1 MRDEKKETNKIKHE
15 IKTQTLDK
23 IMKPI
28 KLNQNQNHKL
38 GKECHEH

>member
-1 MRDEKKETNKIKHE
+1 MVQRYTNMRDEKKETNKIKHE

-28 KLNQNQNHKL
+28 KLNNKTH
-38 GKECHEH
+38 